1 MISRSGT
8 AYTKATVCYAVQGAS
23 IFWHSGRNFI
33 GAFQVEVNKQYFLLM
48 SFNSVQGGSNVQV
61 QTCYRAMNHC
71 PPMLF
76 IMTQKMAS
84 FSKSMDGI

>member
-1 MISRSGT
+1 M
-8 AYTKATVCYAVQGAS
+8 
-23 IFWHSGRNFI
+23 
-33 GAFQVEVNKQYFLLM
+33 EVNKQYFLLM

-61 QTCYRAMNHC
+61 QTCCRGMNHC
-71 PPMLF
+71 LPMLF